1 MENLKISTLA
11 HYVRTNPRRALIFIF
26 GAAMGFFH
34 LYTSGWRPLPAIQQR
49 VVHLSFALIL
59 MFLIFPIKAPP
70 GKPEGTA
77 VENRPLNVIDMFCV
91 VLSAGVGLYVLVEYS
106 SIIFRLADPTILDT
120 VVGFVAIV
128 LVLEATR
135 RTIGWSIVI
144 ICFVGFAYLA
154 FGTYLPSFLAHM
166 GFSFEQVINFM
177 LFSTE
182 GVLGTPIGV
191 SATIIVVF
199 IIFGTFLLMSGA
211 GTFFIDLGLS
221 LFGKFR
227 GGPAKAAVLGSCLF
241 GMITGSQIAN
251 VTAVGVVTIPLMKR
265 AGYRP
270 VVAGSIEALASTGGM
285 LVPPVMGAVAFII
298 PEMIG
303 GTYWDVCKA
312 ALVPGLLF
320 YVSVYMIVE
329 LQAAKFGLRGFPKSE
344 LPRFLSVLAGRG
356 YMLIPIVVLVYCIA
370 GAGVSTPKA
379 GFWAIVTCLATSM
392 FRKETRMNW
401 KKIIA
406 AVERGA
412 KGCLIVAICCASAGI
427 ITGAIAMAGL
437 GLRFSDAMIIMAGG
451 NMLIL
456 LVLTM
461 LASLVLGLPLS
472 PVTCYLILAVLA
484 APALVK
490 AGVNP
495 MAAHLFVFFFGVLG
509 NISPPVA
516 PTSFAAAA
524 VAETDPVKTTNLA
537 FLYSL
542 PSWLVPYVYVYA
554 NELLLMGSLPV
565 IVLRIVSAFVGLSCM
580 AATFHGYLFRN
591 IGWVERVL
599 FLIGGFALIYP
610 KYWSLIGGSALLAI
624 LVVLQLV
631 SIRSERKSDG
641 ARMAL

>member
-1 MENLKISTLA
+1 MENLNIGTLA
-11 HYVRTNPRRALIFIF
+11 RYVKTHPRRSLIFIF
-26 GAAMGFFH
+26 GAAMGLFH
-34 LYTSGWRPLPAIQQR
+34 LYTSGWRPLPAVQQR

-59 MFLIFPIKAPP
+59 MFLMYPLKPP
-70 GKPEGTA
+70 EGKPEGTP
-77 VENRPLNVIDMFCV
+77 VEDRHLNLLDMLCV
-91 VLSAGVGLYVLVEYS
+91 LLSAGIGLYVLIEYS
-106 SIIFRLADPTILDT
+106 SIIFRLADPTIMDT

-144 ICFVGFAYLA
+144 ICLVGFSYLA
-154 FGTYLPSFLAHM
+154 FGTHLPSFLAHM
-166 GFSFEQVINFM
+166 GFTFEQVINFM

-182 GVLGTPIGV
+182 GILGTPLGV

-221 LFGKFR
+221 LFGRFR

-241 GMITGSQIAN
+241 GMITGSQVAN

-270 VVAGSIEALASTGGM
+270 IVAGSIEALASTGGM

-312 ALVPGLLF
+312 ALIPGLLF

-329 LQAAKFGLRGFPKSE
+329 LQAAKFGLSGFPKAE
-344 LPRFLSVLAGRG
+344 LPKFLSVLAGRG

-392 FRKETRMNW
+392 IRKETRMDW
-401 KKIIA
+401 KKVISA
-406 AVERGA
+406 LERGA

-427 ITGAIAMAGL
+427 ITGAIAMAGM
-437 GLRFSDAMIIMAGG
+437 GLRFSDAMIIIAGG
-451 NMLIL
+451 NMLVL
-456 LVLTM
+456 LILTM
-461 LASLVLGLPLS
+461 MASLVLGLPLS

-524 VAETDPVKTTNLA
+524 LSETDPVKTTNLA

-554 NELLLMGSLPV
+554 NELLLMGSVPV
-565 IVLRIVSAFVGLSCM
+565 IILRVVSAFVGLSCM
-580 AATFHGYLFRN
+580 AVTFHGYLFRN
-591 IGWVERVL
+591 VGWAERIL

-610 KYWSLIGGSALLAI
+610 RYWSVLGGSVLLAI
-624 LVVLQLV
+624 LVIHQLAGV
-631 SIRSERKSDG
+631 RSDRQAAQPETTG
-641 ARMAL
+641 